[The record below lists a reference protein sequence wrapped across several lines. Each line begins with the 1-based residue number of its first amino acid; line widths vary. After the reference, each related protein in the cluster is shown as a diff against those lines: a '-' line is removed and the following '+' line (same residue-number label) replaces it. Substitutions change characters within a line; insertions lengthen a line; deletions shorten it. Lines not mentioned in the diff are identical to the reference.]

1 MTKVKSEAKSAHNA
15 SFAGASR
22 MQAYFP
28 DEYAAAEKSR
38 EVDLEG
44 FIKEDFERCYPGETL
59 DDFKRRASFS
69 RWDKGVLRE
78 WMALAALRASA
89 SRPLSTRQSQGE
101 S

>member
-1 MTKVKSEAKSAHNA
+1 
-15 SFAGASR
+15 
-22 MQAYFP
+22 MQAYLP
-28 DEYAAAEKSR
+28 DKNAVAEKSR
-38 EVDLEG
+38 EVDLEK

-89 SRPLSTRQSQGE
+89 GRAVRPGQSQGE